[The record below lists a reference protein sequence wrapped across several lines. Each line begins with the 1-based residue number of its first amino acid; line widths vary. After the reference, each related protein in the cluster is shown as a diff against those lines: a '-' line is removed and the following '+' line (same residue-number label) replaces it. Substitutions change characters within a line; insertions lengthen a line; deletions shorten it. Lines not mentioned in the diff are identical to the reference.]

1 MAGLENI
8 PEVQNIQIATAKLDE
23 DLFKSILD
31 LQQTSNAFIL
41 DFGQIYIRKKE
52 IQDELIKLDEALEK
66 TEEDFKATNFQLR
79 EILDNLEDKYPQ
91 GRINLTDGT
100 IQYQPGA
107 LTRKQMSE
115 QQTQQNTPSNLK
127 VVKE

>member
-1 MAGLENI
+1 MAGLDNI
-8 PEVQNIQIATAKLDE
+8 PEVQNIQIANAKLDE

-41 DFGQIYIRKKE
+41 DFGQIYIRKRE

-66 TEEDFKATNFQLR
+66 AEEDFKATNFQLR

-91 GRINLTDGT
+91 GRINLQDGT
-100 IQYQPGA
+100 VQYQPGA
-107 LTRKQMSE
+107 PTRKQVAE
-115 QQTQQNTPSNLK
+115 QQAQQNTPSNLK

>member
-66 TEEDFKATNFQLR
+66 TEEDFKANNFQLR

-115 QQTQQNTPSNLK
+115 QQAQQNTPSNLK

>member
-1 MAGLENI
+1 MAGLDNI
-8 PEVQNIQIATAKLDE
+8 PGGQDIQIADAKLDE
-23 DLFKSILD
+23 DLFKGILD

-41 DFGQIYIRKKE
+41 DFGQIYIRKRE

-66 TEEDFKATNFQLR
+66 AEEDFKATNFQLR

-91 GRINLTDGT
+91 GRINLQDGT
-100 IQYQPGA
+100 VQYQPGA
-107 LTRKQMSE
+107 PTRKQVAE
-115 QQTQQNTPSNLK
+115 QQAQQNTPSNLK